1 MLACLAFHPVVE
13 GNKMIRLA
21 LVPILAFAFVVSVGG
36 VARAETDEEQVADP
50 GSELFRQ
57 ALSEYRTALAELREL
72 CAAGD
77 EDAGVSTARRRAP
90 KTISACERGMKELR
104 SFLVEVRKT
113 AHLVREKHAEDK
125 EARRVAKEEERAA
138 KEREETERKDAE
150 QAEKAKRD
158 EAARQ
163 AEKVKAEKAKQQ
175 EQQKKSEVSKQK
187 SSYERE
193 LAELRTK
200 LQAELNDWAKGER
213 AANEYRLLA
222 TTKAGEERAK
232 YEQKAVSEKQHAA
245 EHQAMALKLQAKI
258 AEYEKALSS
267 VPKSTELAKK
277 AQKLRDQI
285 RSLEGTI
292 AYKRGLEQDALDRA
306 SEYRAIA
313 AEKAGTEREKYLY
326 KAAEMDRQADE
337 WARYA
342 ADYEEQ
348 LARAQAELDSLGL

>member
-1 MLACLAFHPVVE
+1 
-13 GNKMIRLA
+13 MIRLA
-21 LVPILAFAFVVSVGG
+21 LVPILAFALVVSVGD

-50 GSELFRQ
+50 GTELFRQ

-90 KTISACERGMKELR
+90 KTMSACERGMKELR

-113 AHLVREKHAEDK
+113 AHLVREQHALDK

-138 KEREETERKDAE
+138 KEREDAE
-150 QAEKAKRD
+150 TAEKAEKAKRD
-158 EAARQ
+158 DAARQ
-163 AEKVKAEKAKQQ
+163 AEKVKQAERSKKRD
-175 EQQKKSEVSKQK
+175 QQKTSDASKQK
-187 SSYERE
+187 ASYERE

-222 TTKAGEERAK
+222 ATKAGEERAK

-245 EHQAMALKLQAKI
+245 EHQATALKLQAKI
-258 AEYEKALSS
+258 AEYERGLSS
-267 VPKSTELAKK
+267 LPKSTELAKDLARK

-306 SEYRAIA
+306 GEYRAIA
-313 AEKAGTEREKYLY
+313 AEKAGAEREKYLY